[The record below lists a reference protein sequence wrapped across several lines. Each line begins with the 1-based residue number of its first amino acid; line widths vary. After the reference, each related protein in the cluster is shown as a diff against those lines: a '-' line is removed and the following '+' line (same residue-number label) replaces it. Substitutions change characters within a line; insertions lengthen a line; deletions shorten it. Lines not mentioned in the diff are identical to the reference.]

1 MRYEIL
7 SETEVLDHQTG
18 LIWQRATA
26 ENLTFSEAQAH
37 ANDTGQPWRVP
48 TIAELVTLLDWT
60 RASPASAFP
69 DMTPLAF
76 WSSSPYVGNANSA
89 WHVDFGYGGVDDG
102 SRSSDL
108 AVRLV
113 RSVL

>member
-76 WSSSPYVGNANSA
+76 WSSSPYVGSSSFA
-89 WHVDFGYGGVDDG
+89 WSVSFVNG
-102 SRSSDL
+102 SVYNVSRDYSI